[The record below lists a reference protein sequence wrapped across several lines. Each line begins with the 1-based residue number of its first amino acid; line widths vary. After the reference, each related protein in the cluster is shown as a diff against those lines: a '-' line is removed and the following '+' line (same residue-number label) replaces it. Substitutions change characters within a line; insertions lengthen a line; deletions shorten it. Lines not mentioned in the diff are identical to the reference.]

1 MAINFTL
8 APVRDVDADVDP
20 MRRTWTGWD
29 PARSAAEL
37 WEANRGIWPLSDER
51 LVGQRYATLSFEG
64 CVQVVALIDGVEVH
78 VAGTSPMKALTGQV
92 LTADHPVALAL
103 LGRPVPEGDDAVVTL
118 ETEDVE
124 RAAAAPTAPVLRAA
138 ADAPRAGFLLTYD
151 PDRWEWSEGGVL
163 AAAEATAHG
172 RLYKAQWSTGSRSAG
187 ITPGD
192 RAFLL
197 RQGAGPRGVVAS
209 GVFRSGVVELP
220 GGERPGERHHALVD
234 WDTVLGAEDVLP
246 LEVLQARVPAGAW
259 TPMESGLQVSPDAL
273 VGLEALWAEHRTS
286 TVVADRARAGR
297 GREPAPARRRAVE
310 DAAWERLV
318 RHFVAD
324 GWQVEDTRT
333 TQPYDA
339 VATRGPQ
346 ARYLTATGTQ
356 TAADHVLVTE
366 EEIEHARAHP
376 DACVLGVLAGVV
388 LDEAGDA
395 VPGTGHLRVL
405 PWDPDAGTLTPA
417 TYRYTP
423 PSP

>member
-20 MRRTWTGWD
+20 MGRTWTGWD

-37 WEANRGIWPLSDER
+37 WEANRGIWPLSDAR

-64 CVQVVALIDGVEVH
+64 CVQVVARIDGAQVH

-103 LGRPVPEGDDAVVTL
+103 LGAVVPAGVDAVAVLDTS
-118 ETEDVE
+118 EAE
-124 RAAAAPTAPVLRAA
+124 RAAVAPAPPSPRAA
-138 ADAPRAGFLLTYD
+138 GRPVRAGFLLTYD

-197 RQGAGPRGVVAS
+197 RQGAGPQGVVAS
-209 GVFRSGVVELP
+209 GVFRSAVAALP
-220 GGERPGERHHALVD
+220 VGDGAGERYHALVD

-246 LEVLQARVPAGAW
+246 LDVLRARVPAGAW
-259 TPMESGLQVSPDAL
+259 TPMESGLQISPDAL

-310 DAAWERLV
+310 EAAWERLV
-318 RHFVAD
+318 QHFVAD
-324 GWQVEDTRT
+324 GWQVDDTRT

-346 ARYLTATGTQ
+346 TRYLTATGTQ

-366 EEIEHARAHP
+366 EEIDHARAHP
-376 DACVLGVLAGVV
+376 DECVLGVLAGVV

-395 VPGTGHLRVL
+395 VPGTGHLRVH

-417 TYRYTP
+417 TYRYAP

>member
-64 CVQVVALIDGVEVH
+64 CVQVVALIDGAEVH

-118 ETEDVE
+118 ETDDVE
-124 RAAAAPTAPVLRAA
+124 RAAAAPTSPVLRAA
-138 ADAPRAGFLLTYD
+138 AGAPRAGFLLTYD

-209 GVFRSGVVELP
+209 GVFRSAVAALPVGDGAGV
-220 GGERPGERHHALVD
+220 RHHALVD

-246 LEVLQARVPAGAW
+246 LDVLRERVPAGVW
-259 TPMESGLQVSPDAL
+259 TPMESGLQISPDAL

-297 GREPAPARRRAVE
+297 GREPAPARHRAVE
-310 DAAWERLV
+310 EAAWERLAQ
-318 RHFVAD
+318 HFRAD

-346 ARYLTATGTQ
+346 TRYLTATGTQ

-417 TYRYTP
+417 TYRYAP